1 MILGGGGTG
10 GRTANRHHRRG
21 RGARFHILPMC
32 GGPHISLIDSLGF
45 LQIKCSV
52 HRTCPESAVDHAQ
65 VTSTVVRASH
75 SQSQPIQRI
84 SFSLFML
91 NYSHMDSKD
100 ILYMVLAF
108 CALWFTAFLC
118 FALYQVARFMKRM
131 QELSAHLREK
141 ADEVLNS
148 INTIRMKIE
157 GHVNAITSIGDGIRK
172 IMDALRSRE

>member
-52 HRTCPESAVDHAQ
+52 HRTFLKSAINHAMPPMMMPFAP
-65 VTSTVVRASH
+65 SFR
-75 SQSQPIQRI
+75 SQPLQRFN
-84 SFSLFML
+84 FSLFML